1 MLGVGLDGTRPSGPL
16 TLEASSV
23 QTAPDGS
30 RLIVWMI
37 NGMIKGHP
45 NDTGRAFRLRAAAPP
60 GEGAPA
66 PADQPAGELSK
77 VNQAPG
83 LSRRGAMVSPPGASG
98 VDGKE

>member
-1 MLGVGLDGTRPSGPL
+1 MLGVGLDGTRRSGPL

-60 GEGAPA
+60 GESAAA
-66 PADQPAGELSK
+66 PADQPAGGLSK

-83 LSRRGAMVSPPGASG
+83 LSRRGAMVAPPGASG
-98 VDGKE
+98 VDG

>member
-1 MLGVGLDGTRPSGPL
+1 MLGVDLEGTRRSGLLMSDAP
-16 TLEASSV
+16 SV

-60 GEGAPA
+60 ARALPRRLTSL
-66 PADQPAGELSK
+66 PAG
-77 VNQAPG
+77 
-83 LSRRGAMVSPPGASG
+83 
-98 VDGKE
+98 